1 MSSRL
6 SSNGSPV
13 SNRLSSNGDES
24 PALLTQRTVFPVVEG
39 VPSWSSEINLYDN
52 NAQYEINSIQDA
64 SSSINNTPNSISVTQ
79 DVPSLPENIQGNTED
94 EREDERECRPFIRT
108 EFKWW
113 RPSSF
118 AAVSPRHTLE
128 SNFTKT

>member
-1 MSSRL
+1 MQSLSQNERGLLSTSVSSRL

-79 DVPSLPENIQGNTED
+79 DVPSPPENIQGNTED
-94 EREDERECRPFIRT
+94 ERED
-108 EFKWW
+108 
-113 RPSSF
+113 
-118 AAVSPRHTLE
+118 
-128 SNFTKT
+128 

>member
-64 SSSINNTPNSISVTQ
+64 SSSISNTPNSISVTQ

-108 EFKWW
+108 EF
-113 RPSSF
+113 
-118 AAVSPRHTLE
+118 
-128 SNFTKT
+128 